1 MTSRLD
7 DELSTDGA
15 RRHGMYLGVVADRA
29 DPEGLGRVRIC
40 IPGVAEPYGPWAWPL
55 GTVGGGQRR
64 RGFFAVPEVGAEVAV
79 FFREG
84 DVACPHYLS
93 AHWGRVAGES
103 EVPEEA
109 QETLDA
115 RVFATETFRI
125 VVDETEG
132 RRRIEL
138 VDRLTGDRVL
148 IDGEDHTVTIE
159 GTTAVTLRTLGAIAI
174 EGNHI
179 TIGGRVVRPVAEP
192 I

>member
-1 MTSRLD
+1 VTSRLD
-7 DELSTDGA
+7 DELPTDRA
-15 RRHGMYLGVVADRA
+15 RRYGMHLGVVVDRQ

-40 IPGVAEPYGPWAWPL
+40 VPGLAEPHGPWAWPL

-93 AHWGRVAGES
+93 AHWGRVDGES

-109 QETLDA
+109 QTSVDA

-125 VVDETEG
+125 VVDETAG
-132 RRRIEL
+132 QRRIEL

-148 IDGEDHTVTIE
+148 IDGQDHTVTIE
-159 GTTAVTLRTLGAIAI
+159 GTTAITLRTLGAIAI
-174 EGNHI
+174 DGNHI
-179 TIGGRVVRPVAEP
+179 TIGGRIVRPIAEP

>member
-7 DELSTDGA
+7 DELAGDAA
-15 RRHGMYLGVVADRA
+15 RRYGMFLGVVTDRD
-29 DPEGLGRVRIC
+29 DPEHLGRVRVC
-40 IPGVAEPYGPWAWPL
+40 VPGALEPSGPWAWPL

-64 RGFFAVPEVGAEVAV
+64 RGFFSVPEVGAEVAV

-93 AHWGRVAGES
+93 AHWGRVDDSS
-103 EVPEEA
+103 EVPDEA
-109 QETLDA
+109 QRSVDA

-125 VVDETEG
+125 IVDETAG
-132 RRRIEL
+132 HRRIEL
-138 VDRLTGDRVL
+138 VDRVTGDRVL

-159 GTTAVTLRTLGAIAI
+159 GTTAITLRTLGAIAI

-179 TIGGRVVRPVAEP
+179 TIGGRLVRPIAEP
-192 I
+192 L